1 MKNNEKH
8 FWITIPPWLIIGA
21 LLILIPIFVFWT
33 IQSLHKQKE
42 DTIRLLVEKG
52 AALIRSFEAGT
63 RTGMMGMMGMRGAGF
78 RLQNL
83 LTETAQEP
91 DIVYL
96 MVVDAEGTILA
107 HSDQGKV
114 GGTYG
119 KDLDLKRI
127 SGLEKVEWRQV
138 PNPSGADTFE
148 VYRRFAP
155 TQLRGS
161 GHPERGM
168 RGLWERDRPDGPRG
182 RGMREEGQREFP
194 DAPQGRGMR
203 GEWQR
208 DFPGAERL
216 SPEMGS
222 IIFVGLD
229 MATVEAA
236 RQEDTQRTVIMALV
250 LFLIGCAGIVSLF
263 LAQAYRSTRTSLS
276 RIKAFSDQVVEKMPV
291 GLLTV
296 DNQGTITSFNQ
307 AAESI
312 LHLNSEDARGRLSRI
327 LPRQLWELT
336 SPSSE
341 SRTSLQEEIDCSLPN
356 GKVIP
361 MDLSISSFEDDTGA
375 ILGQIV
381 LFRDLTE
388 VRGLQREI
396 ETNRRLASIGMLAA
410 GVAHEIR
417 NPLSSIKGFAT
428 YFKERYRNH
437 PEDRKT
443 AEIMIQEVDRLNR
456 VITQLLEFARPL
468 AIQKKRTSLQNLIT
482 HSLKMI
488 ENQAQEKNIKIEKS
502 FASEP
507 LETVVDPDRI
517 SQAMLNLYLN
527 AMQAMEGKGGLLTI
541 ALSRERGPQ
550 PWVKISVKDTGTG
563 IAKEDL
569 EHVFDPYFTTK
580 QSGTGLGLAIVHKII
595 ESHQGEIRAESEP
608 GQGTTVSFFLP
619 LFEGQG
625 ESGLGQQ
632 PKEPVAG

>member
-8 FWITIPPWLIIGA
+8 FWVTIPPWLIIGA

-83 LTETAQEP
+83 LTETAQES

-96 MVVDAEGTILA
+96 IVVDEEGTILA

-119 KDLDLKRI
+119 KELDLKRI
-127 SGLEKVEWRQV
+127 SSLEKVEWRQV

-155 TQLRGS
+155 TQVRG
-161 GHPERGM
+161 GGPRERGM
-168 RGLWERDRPDGPRG
+168 PGPWERDRPDGPRG
-182 RGMREEGQREFP
+182 RGMHGEGQREFS

-208 DFPGAERL
+208 DFPGPERL
-216 SPEMGS
+216 TPETGS

-336 SPSSE
+336 SRLSGPRKSI
-341 SRTSLQEEIDCSLPN
+341 QQEIDCSLPD

-361 MDLSISSFEDDTGA
+361 MDISISSFEDDTGA
-375 ILGQIV
+375 IWGQIV

-437 PEDRKT
+437 PEDQKT

-468 AIQKKRTSLQNLIT
+468 AIQKKRTPLQILINHSLQ
-482 HSLKMI
+482 MI
-488 ENQAQEKNIKIEKS
+488 ETQAQEKNIEIEKA

-507 LETVVDPDRI
+507 LEAVVDPDRM
-517 SQAMLNLYLN
+517 SQVLLNLYLN
-527 AMQAMEGKGGLLTI
+527 AMQSMEGKGGLLTVS
-541 ALSRERGPQ
+541 LSREKGPQ
-550 PWVKISVKDTGTG
+550 PSVKISVKDTGPG

-569 EHVFDPYFTTK
+569 DHVFDPYFTTK

-595 ESHQGEIRAESEP
+595 ESHQGEIRVESEP
-608 GQGTTVSFFLP
+608 GRGTTVSFYLP
-619 LFEGQG
+619 LFEG
-625 ESGLGQQ
+625 
-632 PKEPVAG
+632 

>member
-1 MKNNEKH
+1 MKNTEKH
-8 FWITIPPWLIIGA
+8 FWVIIPPWLIIGA

-96 MVVDAEGTILA
+96 IVVDEEGTILA

-119 KDLDLKRI
+119 KELDLKRI
-127 SGLEKVEWRQV
+127 SSLEKVEWRQV

-155 TQLRGS
+155 TQVRG
-161 GHPERGM
+161 GGPRERGM
-168 RGLWERDRPDGPRG
+168 RGPWQRDLP
-182 RGMREEGQREFP
+182 EG
-194 DAPQGRGMR
+194 PQGRGMR
-203 GEWQR
+203 EPWQR
-208 DFPGAERL
+208 DLPGPERL
-216 SPEMGS
+216 TPETGS

-236 RQEDTQRTVIMALV
+236 RQEDTRRTVIMALV

-312 LHLNSEDARGRLSRI
+312 LHLSSENARGRLSRV

-336 SPSSE
+336 SRLSGP
-341 SRTSLQEEIDCSLPN
+341 RTSIQQEIDCSLPD

-361 MDLSISSFEDDTGA
+361 MDISISSFEDDTGA
-375 ILGQIV
+375 TWGQIV

-388 VRGLQREI
+388 VRSLQREI

-437 PEDRKT
+437 PDDQKT

-468 AIQKKRTSLQNLIT
+468 AIQKKRIPLQILINHSLQMVET
-482 HSLKMI
+482 
-488 ENQAQEKNIKIEKS
+488 QAQEKNITIEKTL
-502 FASEP
+502 ASEP
-507 LETVVDPDRI
+507 LEAVVDPDRMK
-517 SQAMLNLYLN
+517 QVLLNLYLN
-527 AMQAMEGKGGLLTI
+527 AMQSMEGKGGMLTVT
-541 ALSRERGPQ
+541 LSREKGPQ
-550 PWVKISVKDTGTG
+550 PSMKISVKDTGTG
-563 IAKEDL
+563 IAKEDI

-595 ESHQGEIRAESEP
+595 ESHQGEIRVESEP
-608 GQGTTVSFFLP
+608 GHGTTVSFYLP
-619 LFEGQG
+619 LFEGRR

>member
-8 FWITIPPWLIIGA
+8 FWVTIPPWLIIGA

-96 MVVDAEGTILA
+96 IVVDEEGTILA

-119 KDLDLKRI
+119 KELDLKRI
-127 SGLEKVEWRQV
+127 SSLEKVEWRQV

-155 TQLRGS
+155 TQVRG
-161 GHPERGM
+161 GGPRERGM
-168 RGLWERDRPDGPRG
+168 PGPWERDRPDGPRG

-194 DAPQGRGMR
+194 GAPQGRGMR
-203 GEWQR
+203 GEWPR
-208 DFPGAERL
+208 DFPEAERL

-336 SPSSE
+336 SRLSGPRKSI
-341 SRTSLQEEIDCSLPN
+341 QQEIDCSLPD

-361 MDLSISSFEDDTGA
+361 MDISISSFEDDTGA
-375 ILGQIV
+375 IWGQIV

-437 PEDRKT
+437 PEDQKT

-468 AIQKKRTSLQNLIT
+468 AIQKKRTPLQILINHSLQ
-482 HSLKMI
+482 MI
-488 ENQAQEKNIKIEKS
+488 ETQAQEKNIEIEKA

-507 LETVVDPDRI
+507 LEAVVDPDRM
-517 SQAMLNLYLN
+517 SQVLLNLYLN
-527 AMQAMEGKGGLLTI
+527 AMQSMEGKGGLLTVS
-541 ALSRERGPQ
+541 LSREKGPQ
-550 PWVKISVKDTGTG
+550 PSVKISVKDTGPG

-569 EHVFDPYFTTK
+569 DHVFDPYFTTK

-595 ESHQGEIRAESEP
+595 ESHQGEIRVESEP
-608 GQGTTVSFFLP
+608 GHGTTVSFYLP
-619 LFEGQG
+619 LFEG
-625 ESGLGQQ
+625 
-632 PKEPVAG
+632 

>member
-1 MKNNEKH
+1 MKNDEKH
-8 FWITIPPWLIIGA
+8 FWVTIPPWLIIGA

-96 MVVDAEGTILA
+96 MVVDEEGTILA

-119 KDLDLKRI
+119 KELDLKRI
-127 SGLEKVEWRQV
+127 SSLEKVEWRQV

-155 TQLRGS
+155 TQVRG
-161 GHPERGM
+161 GRPQERGM
-168 RGLWERDRPDGPRG
+168 PGPWQRD
-182 RGMREEGQREFP
+182 MP
-194 DAPQGRGMR
+194 DAPHGRGMR
-203 GEWQR
+203 GPGQR
-208 DFPGAERL
+208 DFTGPERL
-216 SPEMGS
+216 TPETGS

-296 DNQGTITSFNQ
+296 NNQGTITSFNQ

-336 SPSSE
+336 SRLSGPRKSI
-341 SRTSLQEEIDCSLPN
+341 QQEIDCSLPD
-356 GKVIP
+356 GRVIP
-361 MDLSISSFEDDTGA
+361 MDISISSFEDDTGA
-375 ILGQIV
+375 IWGQIV

-437 PEDRKT
+437 PEDQKT

-468 AIQKKRTSLQNLIT
+468 AIQKKRTPLQILINHSLQ
-482 HSLKMI
+482 MI
-488 ENQAQEKNIKIEKS
+488 ETQAQEKNIEIEKS

-507 LETVVDPDRI
+507 LEAVVDPDRM
-517 SQAMLNLYLN
+517 SQVLLNLYLN
-527 AMQAMEGKGGLLTI
+527 AMQSMEGKGGLLTVS
-541 ALSRERGPQ
+541 LSREKGP
-550 PWVKISVKDTGTG
+550 PPSVKISVKDTGTG

-595 ESHQGEIRAESEP
+595 ESHQGEIRVESEP
-608 GQGTTVSFFLP
+608 GHGTTVSFYLP
-619 LFEGQG
+619 LFEG
-625 ESGLGQQ
+625 
-632 PKEPVAG
+632 

>member
-1 MKNNEKH
+1 MKNAEKH
-8 FWITIPPWLIIGA
+8 FWVTIPPWLIIGA

-119 KDLDLKRI
+119 KELDLKRI
-127 SGLEKVEWRQV
+127 SSLEKVEWRQV

-148 VYRRFAP
+148 VYRRFSPAQP
-155 TQLRGS
+155 RG
-161 GHPERGM
+161 GGPPERGV
-168 RGLWERDRPDGPRG
+168 RGPWQRDLPEGPHG
-182 RGMREEGQREFP
+182 RGMREP
-194 DAPQGRGMR
+194 
-203 GEWQR
+203 WQR
-208 DFPGAERL
+208 DFPEAQKL
-216 SPEMGS
+216 LPEMGA

-229 MATVEAA
+229 MATIEAA
-236 RQEDTQRTVIMALV
+236 RQDDRQRTVIMALV

-296 DNQGTITSFNQ
+296 DNRGTITSFNQ
-307 AAESI
+307 AAEAI
-312 LHLNSEDARGRLSRI
+312 LHLNREDARGRLSRI

-336 SPSSE
+336 SRLSGP
-341 SRTSLQEEIDCSLPN
+341 RTSIQQEIDCSLPD

-361 MDLSISSFEDDTGA
+361 MDISISSFEDDSGA
-375 ILGQIV
+375 TWGQIV

-437 PEDRKT
+437 PDDQKT
-443 AEIMIQEVDRLNR
+443 AEIVIQEVDRLNR

-468 AIQKKRTSLQNLIT
+468 AIQKKRIPLQILINHSLQMVET
-482 HSLKMI
+482 
-488 ENQAQEKNIKIEKS
+488 QAQEKNIAIEKTL
-502 FASEP
+502 ASEP
-507 LETVVDPDRI
+507 LEAVVDPDRMN
-517 SQAMLNLYLN
+517 QVLLNLYLN
-527 AMQAMEGKGGLLTI
+527 AMQSMEGKGGVLTVT
-541 ALSRERGPQ
+541 LSREKGPQ
-550 PWVKISVKDTGTG
+550 PSVKISVKDTGTG

-569 EHVFDPYFTTK
+569 DHVFDPYFTTK

-595 ESHQGEIRAESEP
+595 ESHQGEIRVESEP
-608 GQGTTVSFFLP
+608 GHGTTVSFYLP
-619 LFEGQG
+619 LFEGRG

>member
-1 MKNNEKH
+1 MKNDEKH
-8 FWITIPPWLIIGA
+8 FWVTIPPWLIIGA

-96 MVVDAEGTILA
+96 MVVDEEGTILA

-119 KDLDLKRI
+119 KELDLKRI
-127 SGLEKVEWRQV
+127 SSLEKVEWRQV

-155 TQLRGS
+155 TQVRG
-161 GHPERGM
+161 GRPQERGM
-168 RGLWERDRPDGPRG
+168 PGPWQRD
-182 RGMREEGQREFP
+182 MP
-194 DAPQGRGMR
+194 DAPHGRGMR
-203 GEWQR
+203 GPGQR
-208 DFPGAERL
+208 DFTGPERL
-216 SPEMGS
+216 TPETGS

-296 DNQGTITSFNQ
+296 NNQGTITSFNQ

-336 SPSSE
+336 SRLSGPRKSI
-341 SRTSLQEEIDCSLPN
+341 QQEIDCSLPD
-356 GKVIP
+356 GRVIP
-361 MDLSISSFEDDTGA
+361 MDISISSFEDDTGA
-375 ILGQIV
+375 IWGQIV

-437 PEDRKT
+437 PEDQKT

-468 AIQKKRTSLQNLIT
+468 AIQKKRTPLQILIN
-482 HSLKMI
+482 HSFQMI
-488 ENQAQEKNIKIEKS
+488 ETQAQEKNIEIEKS

-507 LETVVDPDRI
+507 LEAVVDPDRM
-517 SQAMLNLYLN
+517 SQVLLNLYLN
-527 AMQAMEGKGGLLTI
+527 AMQSMEGKGGLLTVS
-541 ALSRERGPQ
+541 LSREKGP
-550 PWVKISVKDTGTG
+550 PPSVKISVKDTGTG

-595 ESHQGEIRAESEP
+595 ESHQGEIRVESEP
-608 GQGTTVSFFLP
+608 GHGTTVSFYLP
-619 LFEGQG
+619 LFEG
-625 ESGLGQQ
+625 
-632 PKEPVAG
+632 

>member
-1 MKNNEKH
+1 MKNAEKH
-8 FWITIPPWLIIGA
+8 FWVTIPPWLIIGA

-119 KDLDLKRI
+119 KELDLKRI
-127 SGLEKVEWRQV
+127 SSLEKVEWRQV

-148 VYRRFAP
+148 VYRRFSPAQP
-155 TQLRGS
+155 RG
-161 GHPERGM
+161 GGPPERGM
-168 RGLWERDRPDGPRG
+168 RGPRQRDLPEGPHG
-182 RGMREEGQREFP
+182 RGMREP
-194 DAPQGRGMR
+194 
-203 GEWQR
+203 WQR
-208 DFPGAERL
+208 DFPEAQKL
-216 SPEMGS
+216 LPEMGA

-229 MATVEAA
+229 MATIEAA
-236 RQEDTQRTVIMALV
+236 RQEDRQRTVIMALV
-250 LFLIGCAGIVSLF
+250 LFLIGCTGIVSLF

-296 DNQGTITSFNQ
+296 DNRGTITSFNR
-307 AAESI
+307 AAASI
-312 LHLNSEDARGRLSRI
+312 LHLSSENARGRLSRI

-336 SPSSE
+336 SPSSG
-341 SRTSLQEEIDCSLPN
+341 SRKSIQQEIECALPD

-361 MDLSISSFEDDTGA
+361 MDISISSFEDDAGA
-375 ILGQIV
+375 TWGQIV

-437 PEDRKT
+437 PDDQKT

-468 AIQKKRTSLQNLIT
+468 AIQKKRIPLQILINHSLQMVET
-482 HSLKMI
+482 
-488 ENQAQEKNIKIEKS
+488 QAQEKNIAIEKTL
-502 FASEP
+502 ASEP
-507 LETVVDPDRI
+507 LEAVVDPDRMN
-517 SQAMLNLYLN
+517 QVLLNLYLN
-527 AMQAMEGKGGLLTI
+527 AMQSMEGKGGVLTVT
-541 ALSRERGPQ
+541 LSREKGPQ
-550 PWVKISVKDTGTG
+550 PSVRISVKDTGTG

-569 EHVFDPYFTTK
+569 DHVFDPYFTTK

-595 ESHQGEIRAESEP
+595 ESHQGEIRVESEP
-608 GQGTTVSFFLP
+608 GHGTTVSFYLP
-619 LFEGQG
+619 LFEGRG

>member
-8 FWITIPPWLIIGA
+8 FWVTIPPWLIIGA

-96 MVVDAEGTILA
+96 MVVDAEGNILA

-119 KDLDLKRI
+119 KELDLKRI
-127 SGLEKVEWRQV
+127 SSLEKVEWRQV

-155 TQLRGS
+155 TQVRG
-161 GHPERGM
+161 GGPQERGM
-168 RGLWERDRPDGPRG
+168 PGPWQRDRPD
-182 RGMREEGQREFP
+182 
-194 DAPQGRGMR
+194 APHGRGMR
-203 GEWQR
+203 GPGQR
-208 DFPGAERL
+208 DFPGPERL
-216 SPEMGS
+216 TPETGS

-276 RIKAFSDQVVEKMPV
+276 RIKAFSDHVVEKMPV

-336 SPSSE
+336 SRLSGPRKSI
-341 SRTSLQEEIDCSLPN
+341 QQEIDCSLPD

-361 MDLSISSFEDDTGA
+361 MDISISSFEDDTGA
-375 ILGQIV
+375 IWGQIV

-437 PEDRKT
+437 PEDQKT
-443 AEIMIQEVDRLNR
+443 AEIMIQEVDRLDR

-468 AIQKKRTSLQNLIT
+468 AIQKKRTPLQILINHSLQ
-482 HSLKMI
+482 MI
-488 ENQAQEKNIKIEKS
+488 ETQAQEKNIEIEKA

-507 LETVVDPDRI
+507 LEAVVDPDRM
-517 SQAMLNLYLN
+517 SQVLLNLYLN
-527 AMQAMEGKGGLLTI
+527 AIQSMEGKGGLLTVS
-541 ALSRERGPQ
+541 LSREKGPQ
-550 PWVKISVKDTGTG
+550 PSVRISVKDTGTG

-569 EHVFDPYFTTK
+569 DHVFDPYFTTK

-595 ESHQGEIRAESEP
+595 ESHQGEIRVESEP
-608 GQGTTVSFFLP
+608 GHGTTVSFYLP
-619 LFEGQG
+619 LFEG
-625 ESGLGQQ
+625 
-632 PKEPVAG
+632 

>member
-1 MKNNEKH
+1 MKNAEKH
-8 FWITIPPWLIIGA
+8 FWVTIPPWLIIGA

-119 KDLDLKRI
+119 KELDLKRI
-127 SGLEKVEWRQV
+127 SSLEKVEWRQV

-148 VYRRFAP
+148 VYRRFSPAQP
-155 TQLRGS
+155 RG
-161 GHPERGM
+161 GGPPERGV
-168 RGLWERDRPDGPRG
+168 RGPWQRDLPEGPHG
-182 RGMREEGQREFP
+182 RGMREP
-194 DAPQGRGMR
+194 
-203 GEWQR
+203 WQR
-208 DFPGAERL
+208 DFPEAQKL
-216 SPEMGS
+216 LPEMGA

-229 MATVEAA
+229 MATIEAA
-236 RQEDTQRTVIMALV
+236 RQEDRQRTVIMALV

-296 DNQGTITSFNQ
+296 DNRGTITSFNR
-307 AAESI
+307 AAASI
-312 LHLNSEDARGRLSRI
+312 LHLSSENARGRLSRI

-336 SPSSE
+336 SPSSG
-341 SRTSLQEEIDCSLPN
+341 SRKSIQQEIECALPD

-361 MDLSISSFEDDTGA
+361 MDISISSFEDDAGA
-375 ILGQIV
+375 TWGQIV

-437 PEDRKT
+437 PDDQKT

-468 AIQKKRTSLQNLIT
+468 AIQKKRIPLQILINHSLQMVET
-482 HSLKMI
+482 
-488 ENQAQEKNIKIEKS
+488 QAQEKNIAIEKTL
-502 FASEP
+502 ASEP
-507 LETVVDPDRI
+507 LEAVVDPDRMN
-517 SQAMLNLYLN
+517 QVLLNLYLN
-527 AMQAMEGKGGLLTI
+527 AMQSMEGKGGVLTVT
-541 ALSRERGPQ
+541 LSREKGPQ
-550 PWVKISVKDTGTG
+550 PSVKISVKDTGTG

-569 EHVFDPYFTTK
+569 DHVFDPYFTTK

-595 ESHQGEIRAESEP
+595 ESHQGEIRVESEP
-608 GQGTTVSFFLP
+608 GHGTTVSFYLP
-619 LFEGQG
+619 LFEGRG

>member
-8 FWITIPPWLIIGA
+8 FWVTIPPWLIIGA

-96 MVVDAEGTILA
+96 MVVDAEGNILA

-119 KDLDLKRI
+119 KELDLKRI
-127 SGLEKVEWRQV
+127 SSLEKVEWRQV

-155 TQLRGS
+155 TQVRG
-161 GHPERGM
+161 GGPQERGM
-168 RGLWERDRPDGPRG
+168 PGPWQRDRPD
-182 RGMREEGQREFP
+182 
-194 DAPQGRGMR
+194 APHGRGMR
-203 GEWQR
+203 GPGQR
-208 DFPGAERL
+208 DFPGPERL
-216 SPEMGS
+216 TPETGS

-336 SPSSE
+336 SRLSGPRKSI
-341 SRTSLQEEIDCSLPN
+341 QQEIDCSLPD

-361 MDLSISSFEDDTGA
+361 MDISISSFEDDTGA
-375 ILGQIV
+375 IWGQIV

-437 PEDRKT
+437 PEDQKT
-443 AEIMIQEVDRLNR
+443 AEIMIQEVDRLDR

-468 AIQKKRTSLQNLIT
+468 AIQKKRTPLQILINHSLQ
-482 HSLKMI
+482 MI
-488 ENQAQEKNIKIEKS
+488 ETQAQEKNIEIEKS

-507 LETVVDPDRI
+507 LEAVVDPDRM
-517 SQAMLNLYLN
+517 SQVLLNLYLN
-527 AMQAMEGKGGLLTI
+527 AIQSMEGKGGLLTVS
-541 ALSRERGPQ
+541 LSREKGPQ
-550 PWVKISVKDTGTG
+550 PSVRISVKDTGTG

-569 EHVFDPYFTTK
+569 DHVFDPYFTTK

-595 ESHQGEIRAESEP
+595 ESHQGEIRVESEP
-608 GQGTTVSFFLP
+608 GHGTTVSFYLP
-619 LFEGQG
+619 LFEG
-625 ESGLGQQ
+625 
-632 PKEPVAG
+632 

>member
-1 MKNNEKH
+1 MKNTERH
-8 FWITIPPWLIIGA
+8 FWVTIPPWLIIGA

-42 DTIRLLVEKG
+42 DTVRLLVEKG

-119 KDLDLKRI
+119 KELDLKRI
-127 SGLEKVEWRQV
+127 SSLEKVEWRQV

-148 VYRRFAP
+148 VYRRFYPAQP
-155 TQLRGS
+155 RG
-161 GHPERGM
+161 GRPRERGM
-168 RGLWERDRPDGPRG
+168 PGSWERDRPEGPHG
-182 RGMREEGQREFP
+182 RGMREP
-194 DAPQGRGMR
+194 
-203 GEWQR
+203 WQR
-208 DFPGAERL
+208 DFPEAEKL
-216 SPEMGS
+216 PPDMGS

-236 RQEDTQRTVIMALV
+236 RQEDTRRTVIMALI

-307 AAESI
+307 TAESI
-312 LHLNSEDARGRLSRI
+312 LHLNREDVRGRLSRI

-336 SPSSE
+336 SRLSGP
-341 SRTSLQEEIDCSLPN
+341 RTSIQQEIDCSLPD

-361 MDLSISSFEDDTGA
+361 MDISISSFEDDAGA
-375 ILGQIV
+375 TWGQIV

-388 VRGLQREI
+388 VRSLQREI

-437 PEDRKT
+437 PDDQKT

-468 AIQKKRTSLQNLIT
+468 AIQKKRIPLQILINHSLQ
-482 HSLKMI
+482 MI
-488 ENQAQEKNIKIEKS
+488 ETQAQEKNIEIEKS
-502 FASEP
+502 LASEP
-507 LETVVDPDRI
+507 LEAVVDADRM
-517 SQAMLNLYLN
+517 SQVLLNLYLN
-527 AMQAMEGKGGLLTI
+527 AMQSMEEKGGVLTVT
-541 ALSRERGPQ
+541 LSREKGPQ
-550 PWVKISVKDTGTG
+550 PSVKISVKDTGTG
-563 IAKEDL
+563 IAKQDL

-595 ESHQGEIRAESEP
+595 ESHQGEIRVESEP
-608 GQGTTVSFFLP
+608 GHGTTVSFYLP
-619 LFEGQG
+619 LFEGRG
-625 ESGLGQQ
+625 ESRLGQ
-632 PKEPVAG
+632 

>member
-8 FWITIPPWLIIGA
+8 FWVTIPPWLIIGA

-96 MVVDAEGTILA
+96 MVVDEEGTILA

-119 KDLDLKRI
+119 KELDLKRI
-127 SGLEKVEWRQV
+127 SSLEKVEWRQV

-155 TQLRGS
+155 TQVRG
-161 GHPERGM
+161 GGPQERGM
-168 RGLWERDRPDGPRG
+168 PGPWQRDRPD
-182 RGMREEGQREFP
+182 
-194 DAPQGRGMR
+194 APHGRGMR
-203 GEWQR
+203 GPGQR
-208 DFPGAERL
+208 DFPGPERL
-216 SPEMGS
+216 TPETGS

-236 RQEDTQRTVIMALV
+236 RQEDTQRTVIMALI

-336 SPSSE
+336 SRLSGPRKSI
-341 SRTSLQEEIDCSLPN
+341 QQEIDCSLPD

-361 MDLSISSFEDDTGA
+361 MDISISSFEDDTGA
-375 ILGQIV
+375 IWGQIV

-417 NPLSSIKGFAT
+417 NPLSSIKGFVT

-437 PEDRKT
+437 PEDQKT
-443 AEIMIQEVDRLNR
+443 AEIMIQEVDRLDR

-468 AIQKKRTSLQNLIT
+468 AIQKKRTPLQILINHSLQ
-482 HSLKMI
+482 MI
-488 ENQAQEKNIKIEKS
+488 ETQAQEKNIEIEKS

-507 LETVVDPDRI
+507 LEAVVDPDRM
-517 SQAMLNLYLN
+517 SQVLLNLYLN
-527 AMQAMEGKGGLLTI
+527 AMQSMEGKGGLLTVS
-541 ALSRERGPQ
+541 LSREKGPQ
-550 PWVKISVKDTGTG
+550 PSVKISVKDTGTG

-569 EHVFDPYFTTK
+569 DHVFDPYFTTK

-595 ESHQGEIRAESEP
+595 ESHQGEIRVESEP
-608 GQGTTVSFFLP
+608 GHGTTVSFYLP
-619 LFEGQG
+619 LLEG
-625 ESGLGQQ
+625 
-632 PKEPVAG
+632 

>member
-1 MKNNEKH
+1 MKNTEKH
-8 FWITIPPWLIIGA
+8 FWVIIPPWLIIGA

-96 MVVDAEGTILA
+96 IVIDEEGTILA

-119 KDLDLKRI
+119 KELDLKRI
-127 SGLEKVEWRQV
+127 SSLEKVEWRQV

-155 TQLRGS
+155 TQVRG
-161 GHPERGM
+161 GGPRERGM
-168 RGLWERDRPDGPRG
+168 PGSWERDRPDGPRG
-182 RGMREEGQREFP
+182 RGMREEGHREFS

-208 DFPGAERL
+208 DFPGPERL
-216 SPEMGS
+216 TPETGS

-236 RQEDTQRTVIMALV
+236 RQEDTRRTVIMALV
-250 LFLIGCAGIVSLF
+250 LFLIGCAGIVPLF

-296 DNQGTITSFNQ
+296 DNQGKITSFNQ

-312 LHLNSEDARGRLSRI
+312 LRLNSEDARGRLSRI

-336 SPSSE
+336 SPSSG
-341 SRTSLQEEIDCSLPN
+341 SRKSIQQEIDCSLPD

-361 MDLSISSFEDDTGA
+361 MDISISSFEDDTGA
-375 ILGQIV
+375 IWGQIV

-437 PEDRKT
+437 PEDQKT

-468 AIQKKRTSLQNLIT
+468 AIQKKRTPLQILIN
-482 HSLKMI
+482 HSLAMI
-488 ENQAQEKNIKIEKS
+488 ETQAQEKNIEIEKS
-502 FASEP
+502 LASEP
-507 LETVVDPDRI
+507 LEAVVDPDRM
-517 SQAMLNLYLN
+517 SQVLLNLYLN
-527 AMQAMEGKGGLLTI
+527 AMQSMEGKGGKLTVT
-541 ALSRERGPQ
+541 LSREKGPQ
-550 PWVKISVKDTGTG
+550 PSVKISVKDTGTG

-569 EHVFDPYFTTK
+569 DHVFDPYFTTK

-595 ESHQGEIRAESEP
+595 ESHQGEIRVESES
-608 GQGTTVSFFLP
+608 GHGTTVSFYLP
-619 LFEGQG
+619 LFEGRG
-625 ESGLGQQ
+625 ESRLGQ
-632 PKEPVAG
+632 

>member
-8 FWITIPPWLIIGA
+8 FWVTIPPWLIIGA

-96 MVVDAEGTILA
+96 MVVDEEGTILA

-119 KDLDLKRI
+119 KELDLKRI
-127 SGLEKVEWRQV
+127 SSLEKVEWRQV

-155 TQLRGS
+155 TQVRG
-161 GHPERGM
+161 GGPQERGM
-168 RGLWERDRPDGPRG
+168 PGPWQRDRPD
-182 RGMREEGQREFP
+182 
-194 DAPQGRGMR
+194 APHGRGMR
-203 GEWQR
+203 GPGQR
-208 DFPGAERL
+208 DFTGSERL
-216 SPEMGS
+216 TPETGS

-327 LPRQLWELT
+327 LPSQLWELT
-336 SPSSE
+336 SRLSGPRKSI
-341 SRTSLQEEIDCSLPN
+341 QQEIDCSLPD

-361 MDLSISSFEDDTGA
+361 MDISISSFEDDTGA
-375 ILGQIV
+375 IWGQIV

-437 PEDRKT
+437 PEDQKT
-443 AEIMIQEVDRLNR
+443 AEIMIQEVDRLDR

-468 AIQKKRTSLQNLIT
+468 AIQKKRTPLQILINHSLQ
-482 HSLKMI
+482 MI
-488 ENQAQEKNIKIEKS
+488 ETQAQEKNIEIEKS

-507 LETVVDPDRI
+507 LEAVVDPDRM
-517 SQAMLNLYLN
+517 SQVLLNLYLN
-527 AMQAMEGKGGLLTI
+527 AMQSMEGKGGLLTVS
-541 ALSRERGPQ
+541 LSREKGPQ
-550 PWVKISVKDTGTG
+550 PSVRISVKDTGTG

-569 EHVFDPYFTTK
+569 DHVFDPYFTTK

-595 ESHQGEIRAESEP
+595 ESHQGEIRVESEP
-608 GQGTTVSFFLP
+608 GHGTTVSFYLP
-619 LFEGQG
+619 LLEG
-625 ESGLGQQ
+625 
-632 PKEPVAG
+632 